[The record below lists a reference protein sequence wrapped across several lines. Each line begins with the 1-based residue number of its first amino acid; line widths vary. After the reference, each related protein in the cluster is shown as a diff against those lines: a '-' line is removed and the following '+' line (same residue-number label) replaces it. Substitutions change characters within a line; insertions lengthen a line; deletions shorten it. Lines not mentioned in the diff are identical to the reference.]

1 MNRARLKSGLL
12 GLALL
17 AAAALYATPYLTVHQ
32 MREAARERDAQ
43 RLAGYVDFPALRQS
57 LKLGVQDRLAGRE
70 RNERGDPTPAAAMGA
85 AVAAALLG
93 PMVDVLITPEAL
105 GRLLQGESPLGLPG
119 RREPA
124 SSAPGAGRDEKRPRL
139 HTEMGYES
147 PGRFV
152 FSLRR
157 EGDDEEPVDLV
168 LHRQGLLQWKL
179 AELRLP

>member
-1 MNRARLKSGLL
+1 MKRSRLRTGLGL
-12 GLALL
+12 LALL
-17 AAAALYATPYLTVHQ
+17 AGLGLYATPYLAVHQ

-43 RLAGYVDFPALRQS
+43 RLASYVDFPALRQS
-57 LKLGVQDRLAGRE
+57 LKLGVQDRLAGRD
-70 RNERGDPTPAAAMGA
+70 RNERGDPTPASAMGA

-105 GRLLQGESPLGLPG
+105 GRILQGESPLGLPG

-124 SSAPGAGRDEKRPRL
+124 PPAVAGGGEQRPRL

-147 PGRFV
+147 LGRFV